1 MKKYIYLT
9 SGSDHLFDVSKILF
23 EKKIAKPVLWLGH
36 HSHEDR
42 AINYFGNIVLDD
54 LTIRHRIYE
63 LKDISYSGE
72 NQDFFDSI
80 NYLRAKDRCFKMMDR
95 LDFNGTFNRLDR
107 EVFFHYLSIILLKN
121 IEFSKPDI
129 LISPEAPH
137 DWPKYLTYEICRYL
151 KIPSFKFFNW
161 NLAPICFIENLESG
175 KLIKNEGLIDDKL
188 EILFDKIYKDYVEEI
203 LIKKEKYEI
212 FYMKR
217 QREKR
222 RFFYVVSSLFY
233 TFLIPTL
240 KDLKHNIRMKF
251 YKKYN
256 PINSFRFGIIS
267 RLKIRSV
274 RRRNL
279 KKALLKTF
287 DSFDLKNDF
296 VYFPLHFEPERTT
309 NPDGGDFHDQFIVLT
324 KLRKIIPPKVKI
336 VVKEHPSQIIFAN
349 EETLPG
355 DVGSRGRSPLFYN
368 LIKNIDGVRFIDYKY
383 NSVELIIKSKFVA
396 TITGSVALE
405 SSILGKP
412 SLSFGST
419 WYAGCPNIIQWNNKI
434 DYDYII
440 NLKIESKEKILEFL
454 KYKRKKYSFPNAI
467 NSSQKKLYQNIV
479 NSEFDEIQKTTVV
492 KSLEKLFQII

>member
-1 MKKYIYLT
+1 M
-9 SGSDHLFDVSKILF
+9 
-23 EKKIAKPVLWLGH
+23 
-36 HSHEDR
+36 
-42 AINYFGNIVLDD
+42 
-54 LTIRHRIYE
+54 
-63 LKDISYSGE
+63 
-72 NQDFFDSI
+72 
-80 NYLRAKDRCFKMMDR
+80 
-95 LDFNGTFNRLDR
+95 
-107 EVFFHYLSIILLKN
+107 
-121 IEFSKPDI
+121 
-129 LISPEAPH
+129 
-137 DWPKYLTYEICRYL
+137 
-151 KIPSFKFFNW
+151 
-161 NLAPICFIENLESG
+161 
-175 KLIKNEGLIDDKL
+175 
-188 EILFDKIYKDYVEEI
+188 
-203 LIKKEKYEI
+203 
-212 FYMKR
+212 
-217 QREKR
+217 
-222 RFFYVVSSLFY
+222 
-233 TFLIPTL
+233 
-240 KDLKHNIRMKF
+240 
-251 YKKYN
+251 
-256 PINSFRFGIIS
+256 
-267 RLKIRSV
+267 